1 MSENNLSLLTDVTKC
16 IGCDKCVEACQ
27 QANDLPP
34 EKPWRWLTKITD
46 LSSARWTTIK
56 RVDGADGDRFVRR
69 HCRHCLEPACVE
81 ACIVGALQKSP
92 EGPITYDRDIC
103 IGCRYCMI
111 ACPFEIPR
119 YSWEDTVPYIQKC
132 DLCHER
138 VTSEGK
144 LPACV
149 EACIVGALT
158 KTPEGAVVYDRD
170 LCIGC
175 RYCMIACPFEIPR
188 YSWEDTVPYVQKCDL
203 CYERV
208 QTEGKPPACV
218 GACPTQ
224 ATIFG
229 EREELL
235 AEARRRLAADPDKY
249 IQHIWGEREVG
260 GTSVLYISDV
270 NISLTDLDTPLSES
284 SEIPMPQRTF
294 KVLHHMPAVFVEMA
308 AVMGGIYWVIERR
321 EKLAHEK
328 SAGAL
333 TDGGA
338 AVEGREGE
346 PDVVDSEGDNEQDGN
361 PQVKQS

>member
-34 EKPWRWLTKITD
+34 EKPWRWLRKITD

-56 RVDGADGDRFVRR
+56 RVRVDGVDGDRFVRR
-69 HCRHCLEPACVE
+69 QCRHCLEPACVE

-92 EGPITYDRDIC
+92 EGPIVYDRDIC

-149 EACIVGALT
+149 EAC
-158 KTPEGAVVYDRD
+158 P
-170 LCIGC
+170 
-175 RYCMIACPFEIPR
+175 
-188 YSWEDTVPYVQKCDL
+188 
-203 CYERV
+203 
-208 QTEGKPPACV
+208 TE
-218 GACPTQ
+218 

-229 EREELL
+229 KRGELL
-235 AEARRRLAADPDKY
+235 TEAHRRLAAEPEKY
-249 IQHIWGEREVG
+249 IQRVWGERQVG
-260 GTSVLYISDV
+260 GTSVLYVSDV
-270 NISLTDLDTPLSES
+270 DLNLTDLATSISDET
-284 SEIPMPQRTF
+284 PMPKRTF
-294 KVLHHMPAVFVEMA
+294 KILHHMPAVFVEMA

-328 SAGAL
+328 AAYAGA
-333 TDGGA
+333 DGEASSGLQEGA
-338 AVEGREGE
+338 IDA
-346 PDVVDSEGDNEQDGN
+346 PDSEGDDERNG
-361 PQVKQS
+361 S

>member
-1 MSENNLSLLTDVTKC
+1 MTQTSMSLLTDVTKC
-16 IGCDKCVEACQ
+16 IGCDECVAACQ
-27 QANDLPP
+27 EVNKLPP
-34 EKPWRWLTKITD
+34 EKPWRWLRSITD
-46 LSSARWTTIK
+46 LSSARWTTIN
-56 RVDGADGDRFVRR
+56 RVDGEGEDRFVRR

-81 ACIVGALQKSP
+81 ACIVGALTKS
-92 EGPITYDRDIC
+92 
-103 IGCRYCMI
+103 
-111 ACPFEIPR
+111 
-119 YSWEDTVPYIQKC
+119 
-132 DLCHER
+132 
-138 VTSEGK
+138 
-144 LPACV
+144 
-149 EACIVGALT
+149 
-158 KTPEGAVVYDRD
+158 PEGAVVYDRD

-294 KVLHHMPAVFVEMA
+294 KVLHHMPTVFVEMA
-308 AVMGGIYWVIERR
+308 VVMGGIYWVIERR

-328 SAGAL
+328 STGAL